1 MLAIQKHVSQH
12 PRLDRWKAVAFSRR
26 LCMRTRPAMRQ
37 IFAKIYHFG
46 CGIAS
51 LDDPLGGQ
59 TVRKNTPHR
68 RHEPPRASTTYAWN
82 TSPNGCACTPR
93 KRNKTTQNAL
103 ENPVSKSR
111 DYGTPARISRSSSCD
126 VWLPRRRSPIASR
139 VPNTSRRRNLK
150 KLAWC
155 NLATGIGANE
165 RQTHAGQRL
174 RRLITG
180 GDMTSHGGD

>member
-1 MLAIQKHVSQH
+1 MHENSARDAPNICKNLSFWVRNRLPRRPSGRADGAKKTLPTGGTNRLAHRQH
-12 PRLDRWKAVAFSRR
+12 TPQTRR
-26 LCMRTRPAMRQ
+26 
-37 IFAKIYHFG
+37 
-46 CGIAS
+46 
-51 LDDPLGGQ
+51 Q
-59 TVRKNTPHR
+59 TVAPAHPANAT
-68 RHEPPRASTTYAWN
+68 
-82 TSPNGCACTPR
+82 
-93 KRNKTTQNAL
+93 KRPKNAL

-165 RQTHAGQRL
+165 RQTHAGGRL